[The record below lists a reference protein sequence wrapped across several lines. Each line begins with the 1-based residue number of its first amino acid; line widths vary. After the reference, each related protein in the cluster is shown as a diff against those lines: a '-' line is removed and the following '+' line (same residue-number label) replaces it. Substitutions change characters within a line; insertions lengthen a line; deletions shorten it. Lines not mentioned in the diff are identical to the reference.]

1 MILLM
6 ELFLVLK
13 IITPA
18 IFNLGN
24 NQCENLMDMV
34 AHIENALGKK
44 AKIKFM
50 NMQPEIKRTLRILII
65 QLNYKPNVSI
75 KDGIPK
81 FIKWYEAYHL

>member
-1 MILLM
+1 
-6 ELFLVLK
+6 
-13 IITPA
+13 
-18 IFNLGN
+18 
-24 NQCENLMDMV
+24 MV

-50 NMQPEIKRTLRILII
+50 NMQPGDVKRTFADIDYSIEK
-65 QLNYKPNVSI
+65 LNYKPNVSI